1 MAISMTSNSPDPWG
15 ILNSSQRKRTIP
27 VQKSAMLSRH
37 PWEIIH
43 KKLGWILPVTST
55 ICWYVGCVL
64 QTSFQNQLQN
74 SEICKNKTRTYI
86 YSVMIQHYLITLVT
100 LTSSPTV
107 LQLPSSQG
115 EVSTV
120 PTPLVSTRV
129 EPKAKPR
136 RFGEVSLCFYRR
148 SWWTWY
154 SFLRLGESWWNLA
167 NGSKGSAIL

>member
-27 VQKSAMLSRH
+27 VQKSAMLSRQS
-37 PWEIIH
+37 WEIIH

-74 SEICKNKTRTYI
+74 SEIRKNKTHTHIISIFRYDP
-86 YSVMIQHYLITLVT
+86 TL
-100 LTSSPTV
+100 PHHFDMFANWK

-136 RFGEVSLCFYRR
+136 RFRDVSPWFYRR
-148 SWWTWY
+148 SSWTWC
-154 SFLRLGESWWNLA
+154 SFFL
-167 NGSKGSAIL
+167 

>member
-1 MAISMTSNSPDPWG
+1 MAISTTSNSADPWG

-43 KKLGWILPVTST
+43 KKLGWILSVTST

-74 SEICKNKTRTYI
+74 SEICKNKTHT
-86 YSVMIQHYLITLVT
+86 HYLITLVT
-100 LTSSPTV
+100 LTCSPTV

-136 RFGEVSLCFYRR
+136 RFREVSPCFYRR
-148 SWWTWY
+148 SWWTWC

>member
-1 MAISMTSNSPDPWG
+1 MRYFELVTEEENDSSTEVSNALEAILGDH
-15 ILNSSQRKRTIP
+15 SQKVGMDFVSHINNLLVCWLCVTN
-27 VQKSAMLSRH
+27 
-37 PWEIIH
+37 
-43 KKLGWILPVTST
+43 KL
-55 ICWYVGCVL
+55 
-64 QTSFQNQLQN
+64 QNQLQN

-136 RFGEVSLCFYRR
+136 RFRDVSPCFYRR
-148 SWWTWY
+148 S
-154 SFLRLGESWWNLA
+154 
-167 NGSKGSAIL
+167 